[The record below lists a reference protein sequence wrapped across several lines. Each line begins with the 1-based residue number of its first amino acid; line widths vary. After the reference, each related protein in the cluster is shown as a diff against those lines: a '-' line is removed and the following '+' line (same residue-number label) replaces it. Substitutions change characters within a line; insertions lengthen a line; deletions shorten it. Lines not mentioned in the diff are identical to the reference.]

1 MFNNLF
7 IAAIFLVALLSCQK
21 DNTSTQV
28 SSVAQTDDSWML
40 DNIEK
45 RVDVYPIL
53 VKDSLEEFFCPV
65 LKHSVHWQESFI
77 FNPAA
82 IVKDGKVYLIFR
94 GEDRIGQYGGTSR
107 IGLAESNDGVT
118 FKKLPAPI
126 LFPDND
132 EYLIYEKEGGC
143 EDPRIVE
150 KPGGGYVMTYTAFDG
165 KRARL
170 LVATSEDLF
179 SWKKHGLAF
188 GKASKGIYKDLW
200 SKSGSIICK
209 RVGDKLIATQ
219 INGKYWMYWGET
231 DIFLATSDNLIDW
244 EPVIK
249 EEKTGKLLSE
259 YLGNGHYEITFGP
272 PITYFKSAVSI
283 RNGRFDSG
291 LVEPGPPA
299 ILTDK
304 GILLIYNASNNPAVG
319 DTSLQA
325 SEYTVG
331 QILFDAKDPS
341 ISIARCTNYFLRS
354 ESNLERTGQMN
365 NTAFVEGMVYFKG
378 AWYLYYVTGEAN
390 VGVAVSS
397 DTLY

>member
-1 MFNNLF
+1 MVNYLF
-7 IAAIFLVALLSCQK
+7 FAAIFSLALLSCQNDDK
-21 DNTSTQV
+21 SQQT
-28 SSVAQTDDSWML
+28 SSVAQTGDSWML
-40 DNIEK
+40 NNIEK
-45 RVDVYPIL
+45 RNDVYPIL
-53 VKDSLEEFFCPV
+53 VKDSLEKFFCPV
-65 LKHSVHWQESFI
+65 LKRDIHWQESFI

-94 GEDRIGQYGGTSR
+94 GEDRIGPYGGTSR
-107 IGLAESNDGVT
+107 IGLAESEDGIT

-132 EYLIYEKEGGC
+132 EYLVYEKDGGC

-150 KPGGGYVMTYTAFDG
+150 KPEGGYVMTYTAFDG

-188 GKASKGIYKDLW
+188 GKASNNIYRDLW
-200 SKSGSIICK
+200 SKSGSIVCK
-209 RVGDKLIATQ
+209 MEGNKLVATR

-259 YLGNGHYEITFGP
+259 YLGHGNYEITFGP
-272 PITYFKSAVSI
+272 PINYFKSAVSI
-283 RNGRFDSG
+283 RKGRFDSG

-304 GILLIYNASNNPAVG
+304 GILLIYNASNNLALG

-331 QILFDAKDPS
+331 QILFDSEDPS
-341 ISIARCTNYFLRS
+341 ISIARCTKYFLRS
-354 ESNLERTGQMN
+354 ESDKERKGQMN
-365 NTAFVEGMVYFKG
+365 NTAFVEGMVYFNKS
-378 AWYLYYVTGEAN
+378 WLLYYVTGEAN
-390 VGVAVSS
+390 IGVAVSYDS
-397 DTLY
+397 L

>member
-1 MFNNLF
+1 MHKYLF
-7 IAAIFLVALLSCQK
+7 FATIFLFSLLSCK
-21 DNTSTQV
+21 NDKSHQV
-28 SSVAQTDDSWML
+28 SSVTQLDDSWML
-40 DNIEK
+40 NNIEK
-45 RVDVYPIL
+45 RNDVYPIL

-65 LKHSVHWQESFI
+65 LKRNVHWQESFI

-107 IGLAESNDGVT
+107 IGLAVSEDGIT
-118 FKKLPAPI
+118 FKKLPAPV

-132 EYLIYEKEGGC
+132 EFLIYEKDGGC

-150 KPGGGYVMTYTAFDG
+150 KPDGGYVMTYTAFDG

-170 LVATSEDLF
+170 LVATSEDLL
-179 SWKKHGLAF
+179 SWKKQGLAF
-188 GKASKGIYKDLW
+188 GKANNGLYRDLW

-209 RVGDKLIATQ
+209 MEGDKLVATRV
-219 INGKYWMYWGET
+219 NGKYWMYWGET
-231 DIFLATSDNLIDW
+231 DIFLATSDNLVDW

-259 YLGNGHYEITFGP
+259 YLGHGSYEITFGP
-272 PITYFKSAVSI
+272 PINYFKSAVSI

-299 ILTDK
+299 ILTDN
-304 GILLIYNASNNPAVG
+304 GILLIYNASNNPEVG

-331 QILFDAKDPS
+331 QILFDPKDPS

-354 ESNLERTGQMN
+354 ESNKERTGQMS
-365 NTAFVEGMVYFKG
+365 NTAFVEGMVYFNK
-378 AWYLYYVTGEAN
+378 AWYLYYVTSEAN
-390 VGVAVSS
+390 IGVAVSS
-397 DTLY
+397 DALY

>member
-1 MFNNLF
+1 
-7 IAAIFLVALLSCQK
+7 
-21 DNTSTQV
+21 
-28 SSVAQTDDSWML
+28 ML

-45 RVDVYPIL
+45 RNDVYPIL
-53 VKDSLEEFFCPV
+53 VKDSLEKFFCPL
-65 LKHSVHWQESFI
+65 LKHDIHWQESFI
-77 FNPAA
+77 FNPVA

-94 GEDRIGQYGGTSR
+94 GEDRIGPYGGTSR
-107 IGLAESNDGVT
+107 IGLAESDDGIT

-132 EYLIYEKEGGC
+132 EYLIFEKDGGC

-150 KPGGGYVMTYTAFDG
+150 RPDGGYVMTYTAFDG

-179 SWKKHGLAF
+179 SWKKQGLAF
-188 GKASKGIYKDLW
+188 GKASDNIYRDLW
-200 SKSGSIICK
+200 SKSGSIVCK
-209 RVGDKLIATQ
+209 MEGNKLVATR

-231 DIFLATSDNLIDW
+231 DIFLATSDNLINW
-244 EPVIK
+244 EPVLK

-259 YLGNGHYEITFGP
+259 YLGHGSYEITFGP
-272 PITYFKSAVSI
+272 PINYFKSAVSI

-304 GILLIYNASNNPAVG
+304 GILLIYNASNNLAVG

-331 QILFDAKDPS
+331 QILFDSEDPS
-341 ISIARCTNYFLRS
+341 ISIARCTKYFLRS
-354 ESNLERTGQMN
+354 ESVKERKGQMN
-365 NTAFVEGMVYFKG
+365 NTAFVEGMVYFNKS
-378 AWYLYYVTGEAN
+378 WFLYYVTGEAN
-390 VGVAVSS
+390 IGVAVSYDS
-397 DTLY
+397 L

>member
-1 MFNNLF
+1 MVKSQF
-7 IAAIFLVALLSCQK
+7 IAAMFSLTLISCQNGDK
-21 DNTSTQV
+21 SVQTKSEVQV
-28 SSVAQTDDSWML
+28 SDSWML
-40 DNIEK
+40 NDIEK
-45 RVDVYPIL
+45 KKEVYPIL
-53 VKDSLEEFFCPV
+53 VRDSLEEFFCPV
-65 LKHSVHWQESFI
+65 LKQNVHWQESFI

-94 GEDRIGQYGGTSR
+94 GEDRIGKYGGTSR
-107 IGLAESNDGVT
+107 IGLAESKDGIT
-118 FKKLPAPI
+118 FKKLQAPI

-132 EYLIYEKEGGC
+132 EYLIYEKDGGC

-150 KPGGGYVMTYTAFDG
+150 KPDGGYVMTYTAFDG

-170 LVATSEDLF
+170 CVATSNDLF
-179 SWKKHGLAF
+179 SWKKQGLAF
-188 GKASKGIYKDLW
+188 GKVNDGMYKDLW
-200 SKSGSIICK
+200 SKSGSIVCK
-209 RVGDKLIATQ
+209 MEGDKLLPTR

-259 YLGNGHYEITFGP
+259 YLGHGHYEITFGP
-272 PITYFKSAVSI
+272 PINYFKSAVSI

-304 GILLIYNASNNPAVG
+304 GILLIYNASNNPVVG

-331 QILFDAKDPS
+331 QILFDSKDPS
-341 ISIARCTNYFLRS
+341 ISIARCTNYFLKS
-354 ESNLERTGQMN
+354 ESDKERKGQMN
-365 NTAFVEGMVYFKG
+365 NTAFVEGMVYFNKS
-378 AWYLYYVTGEAN
+378 WLLYYVTGEAN
-390 VGVAVSS
+390 IGVAVSH
-397 DTLY
+397 DAL

>member
-1 MFNNLF
+1 MLKYLF
-7 IAAIFLVALLSCQK
+7 FAAIFSLILFSCGNEKMQK
-21 DNTSTQV
+21 NPPVSQST
-28 SSVAQTDDSWML
+28 DSWML
-40 DNIEK
+40 DNIKK
-45 RVDVYPIL
+45 RNDVYPIL

-65 LKHSVHWQESFI
+65 LKKNVHWQESFI

-107 IGLAESNDGVT
+107 IGLAESEDGVT
-118 FKKLPAPI
+118 FKKLPAPV

-132 EYLIYEKEGGC
+132 EYLIYEKDGGC

-150 KPGGGYVMTYTAFDG
+150 KPEGGYVMTYTAFDG

-170 LVATSEDLF
+170 LVATSDDLF
-179 SWKKHGLAF
+179 TWKKQGLAF
-188 GKASKGIYKDLW
+188 GKAGNGIYRDLW

-209 RVGDKLIATQ
+209 LEGNKLVAIKV
-219 INGKYWMYWGET
+219 NGKYWMYWGET

-249 EEKTGKLLSE
+249 EEKTGKLLSK
-259 YLGNGHYEITFGP
+259 YLGHGSYEITFGP
-272 PITYFKSAVSI
+272 PIHYFKSAVSI

-299 ILTDK
+299 IITKD
-304 GILLIYNASNNPAVG
+304 GILLIYNASNNPEIG
-319 DTSLQA
+319 DTTLMG

-331 QILFDAKDPS
+331 QILFDLKDPS

-354 ESNLERTGQMN
+354 ESNRERTGQMN
-365 NTAFVEGMVYFKG
+365 NTAFVEGMVYFKK

-390 VGVAVSS
+390 IGVAVSG
-397 DTLY
+397 DTL